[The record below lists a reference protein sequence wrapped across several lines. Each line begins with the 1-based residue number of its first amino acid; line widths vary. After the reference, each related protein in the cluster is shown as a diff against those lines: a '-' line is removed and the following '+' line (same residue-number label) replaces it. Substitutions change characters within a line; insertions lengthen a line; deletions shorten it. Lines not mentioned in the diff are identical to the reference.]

1 MRIQKQVLGV
11 LLVCLAML
19 VVGISPAEE
28 KAESD
33 VGKTEPIA
41 KVVERPIGLVTLTSG
56 LRVPAGETFH
66 LGERQ
71 TGDFIVSARN
81 DGKVAVTILATRG
94 KRREVVGKVKPGETV
109 VRAFKS
115 SDGVLVQNQADKKA
129 SLYVEVWGTKNLAMY
144 YKPNS
149 EEE

>member
-1 MRIQKQVLGV
+1 MHTHKQILGV
-11 LLVCLAML
+11 LLVYIIML
-19 VVGISPAEE
+19 VVGTSPAEE
-28 KAESD
+28 KTELNA
-33 VGKTEPIA
+33 GIIEPIA

-71 TGDFIVSARN
+71 TGDFTVSARN
-81 DGKVAVTILATRG
+81 DGKVTVTILATRG
-94 KRREVVGKVKPGETV
+94 KRQEVVGKVEPGETV

-115 SDGVLVQNQADKKA
+115 SDGVLVQNQANKKA